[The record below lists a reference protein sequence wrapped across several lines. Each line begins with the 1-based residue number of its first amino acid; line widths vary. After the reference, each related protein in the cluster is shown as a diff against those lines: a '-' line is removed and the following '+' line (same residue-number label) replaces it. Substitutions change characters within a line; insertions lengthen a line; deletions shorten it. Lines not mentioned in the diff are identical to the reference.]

1 MFAPRVVKAKSAK
14 TERSAVASRVCVV
27 SPEAGAHDSDENAA
41 CMTNSEAAPSW
52 DLSKISII
60 SFSNQERPQIPDQ
73 FPGARPA
80 APIQAKLRTGSVND
94 PLEHEAE
101 RVADQV
107 TRMPTS

>member
-73 FPGARPA
+73 FPGARPT
-80 APIQAKLRTGSVND
+80 APYRQSSVPAPSMTRSSMRQNASRT
-94 PLEHEAE
+94 
-101 RVADQV
+101 R
-107 TRMPTS
+107 